1 MVKRLR
7 VDAVMV
13 QAVIAGA
20 LSFSHLHD
28 LASAAGQGGWKAWA
42 YPVSVDLLLV
52 AAWRRMR
59 QAQGAGQGAGGPRL
73 WFLVALAA
81 SLGANVAT
89 AGLLDLDDVP
99 AWLRVVVAGWPAV
112 AFFGGTLLAHTPNHP
127 QESPLAPAPSTTGP
141 HDEPHSAL
149 AAVDVPDRDALPAP
163 STVPASDPA
172 PEPTTSEPAT
182 SAEPVTDL
190 TPEPPP
196 APVPAVALPPAL
208 VDRVRAL
215 AAEQHSATGYPADP
229 DAVRARLGLPPSMT
243 ASVAA
248 HL

>member
-1 MVKRLR
+1 MTAMVKRLR
-7 VDAVMV
+7 VDAVIV

-28 LASAAGQGGWKAWA
+28 LAEAAGQGGWKAWA

-59 QAQGAGQGAGGPRL
+59 QAQRAGLGAGGPRL
-73 WFLVALAA
+73 WFLVALTA

-89 AGLLDLDDVP
+89 AGLLDLDHVP
-99 AWLRVVVAGWPAV
+99 AWLRVMVAGWPAV
-112 AFFGGTLLAHTPNHP
+112 AFFGGTLLAHTPHHP
-127 QESPLAPAPSTTGP
+127 QEAPAAPTSSTTDP
-141 HDEPHSAL
+141 HEESRSAPT
-149 AAVDVPDRDALPAP
+149 AVDMPDPVALPAP
-163 STVPASDPA
+163 DLVLEPTIS
-172 PEPTTSEPAT
+172 EPTTVADPVAESTPAR
-182 SAEPVTDL
+182 A
-190 TPEPPP
+190 P
-196 APVPAVALPPAL
+196 AAVPAVALPPAL

-215 AAEQHSATGYPADP
+215 AEEHRSATGQPADP
-229 DAVRARLGLPPSMT
+229 EAVRARLGLPPSMT

>member
-1 MVKRLR
+1 MRAIR
-7 VDAVMV
+7 VDAVIV

-59 QAQGAGQGAGGPRL
+59 QSQRARRAAGGPRL

-81 SLGANVAT
+81 SLGANIAT
-89 AGLLDLDDVP
+89 AGLLDLGHVP
-99 AWLRVVVAGWPAV
+99 ASLRVVVAGWPAV
-112 AFFGGTLLAHTPNHP
+112 AFFGGTLLAHTPH
-127 QESPLAPAPSTTGP
+127 SPEAPAAPAASTPETDP
-141 HDEPHSAL
+141 HPAP
-149 AAVDVPDRDALPAP
+149 AAVDTSDRDALPEP
-163 STVPASDPA
+163 STDTEPA
-172 PEPTTSEPAT
+172 PEVATEPAAIP
-182 SAEPVTDL
+182 SPV
-190 TPEPPP
+190 P
-196 APVPAVALPPAL
+196 APTPAVALPPVL

-215 AAEQHSATGYPADP
+215 ADEHRSTTGSPADP

>member
-7 VDAVMV
+7 VDAVIV

-28 LASAAGQGGWKAWA
+28 LAAAAGQGGWKAWA

-59 QAQGAGQGAGGPRL
+59 QAQEAGEGAGGPRL

-89 AGLLDLDDVP
+89 AGLLDLDHVP

-112 AFFGGTLLAHTPNHP
+112 AFFGGTLLAHAPHHP
-127 QESPLAPAPSTTGP
+127 RQRPVAPVPSTTGP
-141 HDEPHSAL
+141 HDEPP
-149 AAVDVPDRDALPAP
+149 AVEVPDRDTLPASP
-163 STVPASDPA
+163 TVLASDPA

-182 SAEPVTDL
+182 TTEPLTDP
-190 TPEPPP
+190 TPAPAP
-196 APVPAVALPPAL
+196 APVHPVALPPAL

-215 AAEQHSATGYPADP
+215 ADEHHSATGHPADP

>member
-1 MVKRLR
+1 MRAHLAR
-7 VDAVMV
+7 VDAVIV

-28 LASAAGQGGWKAWA
+28 LAAAAGQGGWKAWA

-59 QAQGAGQGAGGPRL
+59 GLQRAGQAAGVPRL

-89 AGLLDLDDVP
+89 AGLLDLDHVP
-99 AWLRVVVAGWPAV
+99 AALRVVVAGWPAV
-112 AFFGGTLLAHTPNHP
+112 VFFGGTLLAHAPHEHEVPAVPVSPTHTDEERHPAPGALDTPNR
-127 QESPLAPAPSTTGP
+127 E
-141 HDEPHSAL
+141 
-149 AAVDVPDRDALPAP
+149 RLPAS
-163 STVPASDPA
+163 STDP
-172 PEPTTSEPAT
+172 EPAT
-182 SAEPVTDL
+182 AEPIAS
-190 TPEPPP
+190 PAP
-196 APVPAVALPPAL
+196 APVPAVSLPPAL
-208 VDRVRAL
+208 VERVRAL
-215 AAEQHSATGYPADP
+215 AEEHRSSTGRPADP
-229 DAVRARLGLPPSMT
+229 DTVRARLGLPPSMT

>member
-1 MVKRLR
+1 MRAHLAR
-7 VDAVMV
+7 VDAVV
-13 QAVIAGA
+13 IQAVIAGA

-59 QAQGAGQGAGGPRL
+59 QQQQAGQTAGSPRL

-89 AGLLDLDDVP
+89 AGLLDLDQVP
-99 AWLRVVVAGWPAV
+99 ASLRVVVAGWPAV
-112 AFFGGTLLAHTPNHP
+112 AFFGGTLLSHAPHGAEAPAAPASSSLTHTDAEPH
-127 QESPLAPAPSTTGP
+127 PAPS
-141 HDEPHSAL
+141 
-149 AAVDVPDRDALPAP
+149 AVDGPDREALPPPP
-163 STVPASDPA
+163 SG
-172 PEPTTSEPAT
+172 PEPAAETIT
-182 SAEPVTDL
+182 EPVAT
-190 TPEPPP
+190 PPP
-196 APVPAVALPPAL
+196 APSIAVSLPPAL
-208 VDRVRAL
+208 VDRARAL
-215 AAEQHSATGYPADP
+215 AEEHRSATGHPADP

-243 ASVAA
+243 PSVAA

>member
-1 MVKRLR
+1 MRAHSVR
-7 VDAVMV
+7 VDAVIV
-13 QAVIAGA
+13 QAAIAGA

-28 LASAAGQGGWKAWA
+28 LAAAAGQNGWKAWA

-59 QAQGAGQGAGGPRL
+59 QQQRAGQAAGGPRL

-89 AGLLDLDDVP
+89 AGLLDLDHVP

-112 AFFGGTLLAHTPNHP
+112 AFFGGTLLAHAPHGP
-127 QESPLAPAPSTTGP
+127 EAPAAPASSTTDTATQP
-141 HDEPHSAL
+141 QPAPD
-149 AAVDVPDRDALPAP
+149 AVDALDRDALPAP
-163 STVPASDPA
+163 
-172 PEPTTSEPAT
+172 PT
-182 SAEPVTDL
+182 
-190 TPEPPP
+190 TPEPAPKP
-196 APVPAVALPPAL
+196 TAPVPAALPPAL
-208 VDRVRAL
+208 VDRVQAL
-215 AAEQHSATGYPADP
+215 AEEYRSTTGRPADP
-229 DAVRARLGLPPSMT
+229 DAVRTRLGLPPSMT

>member
-1 MVKRLR
+1 MRAHLVR
-7 VDAVMV
+7 VDAVIV

-28 LASAAGQGGWKAWA
+28 LAAAAGQGGWKAWA

-59 QAQGAGQGAGGPRL
+59 QSQRAGQAAGGPRL

-81 SLGANVAT
+81 SLGANIAT
-89 AGLLDLDDVP
+89 AGLLDLDHVP
-99 AWLRVVVAGWPAV
+99 ASLRVVVAGWPAV
-112 AFFGGTLLAHTPNHP
+112 AFFGGTLLAHTPHDPDTPTVPALPTTDTRTEPHP
-127 QESPLAPAPSTTGP
+127 ATADAPDTDALSAPAPITDP
-141 HDEPHSAL
+141 VPEI
-149 AAVDVPDRDALPAP
+149 AA
-163 STVPASDPA
+163 
-172 PEPTTSEPAT
+172 
-182 SAEPVTDL
+182 
-190 TPEPPP
+190 
-196 APVPAVALPPAL
+196 APVPTPAPTVVLPPAL
-208 VDRVRAL
+208 VDRVHAL
-215 AAEQHSATGYPADP
+215 ADEHRSATGRPADP

>member
-1 MVKRLR
+1 MRAQLARL
-7 VDAVMV
+7 DAVII

-28 LASAAGQGGWKAWA
+28 LADAAGQGGWKAWA
-42 YPVSVDLLLV
+42 YPISVDLLLV
-52 AAWRRMR
+52 AAWRKMR
-59 QAQGAGQGAGGPRL
+59 EQQRAGQPAGGPRL

-89 AGLLDLDDVP
+89 AGLLDLDHVP

-112 AFFGGTLLAHTPNHP
+112 AFFGGTLLAHAPNHP
-127 QESPLAPAPSTTGP
+127 QESPAVPTLPTKGP
-141 HDEPHSAL
+141 HDEPHSAP
-149 AAVDVPDRDALPAP
+149 AAVDPPDRDLLPEP
-163 STVPASDPA
+163 STVPARTPA
-172 PEPTTSEPAT
+172 PQPTTNEPAT
-182 SAEPVTDL
+182 TAEPDDL
-190 TPEPPP
+190 TPDR
-196 APVPAVALPPAL
+196 AQTPVPAVALPPAL

-215 AAEQHSATGYPADP
+215 ADEHHSATGHPADP

>member
-1 MVKRLR
+1 MRAHLVR
-7 VDAVMV
+7 VDAVIV

-59 QAQGAGQGAGGPRL
+59 QSQRAGQAAGSPRL

-81 SLGANVAT
+81 SLGANIAT
-89 AGLLDLDDVP
+89 AGLLDLDHVP
-99 AWLRVVVAGWPAV
+99 ASLRVVVAGWPAV
-112 AFFGGTLLAHTPNHP
+112 AFFGGTLLAHAPHTP
-127 QESPLAPAPSTTGP
+127 EAPAVPTASTPATKP
-141 HDEPHSAL
+141 HPAP
-149 AAVDVPDRDALPAP
+149 AAVDTSDRDALPAT
-163 STVPASDPA
+163 STAPEPA
-172 PEPTTSEPAT
+172 PEVTAEPAT
-182 SAEPVTDL
+182 TQAPA
-190 TPEPPP
+190 P
-196 APVPAVALPPAL
+196 APVPAVALPPVL

-215 AAEQHSATGYPADP
+215 ADEHRSTTGSPADP

>member
-1 MVKRLR
+1 MRAHLAR
-7 VDAVMV
+7 VDAVIV

-28 LASAAGQGGWKAWA
+28 VAAAAGQDGWKAWA

-59 QAQGAGQGAGGPRL
+59 QSQRAGQAAGGPRL

-99 AWLRVVVAGWPAV
+99 AWLRVMVAGWPAV
-112 AFFGGTLLAHTPNHP
+112 AFFGGTLLAHAPHTA
-127 QESPLAPAPSTTGP
+127 EETAVSPATDAATAPDGSSSDVEGP
-141 HDEPHSAL
+141 DHKVPYSA
-149 AAVDVPDRDALPAP
+149 DPE
-163 STVPASDPA
+163 PA
-172 PEPTTSEPAT
+172 PEPSAAPAT
-182 SAEPVTDL
+182 ASA
-190 TPEPPP
+190 P
-196 APVPAVALPPAL
+196 APAPAPAVALPPAL

-215 AAEQHSATGYPADP
+215 AEEHRSATGRPADP
-229 DAVRARLGLPPSMT
+229 DAVRTRLGLPPSMT

>member
-1 MVKRLR
+1 MRAQLAR
-7 VDAVMV
+7 VDAVIV

-28 LASAAGQGGWKAWA
+28 LADAAGQGGWKAWA

-59 QAQGAGQGAGGPRL
+59 EQQRAGQQAGGPRL
-73 WFLVALAA
+73 WFLIALAA
-81 SLGANVAT
+81 SLGANIAT

-99 AWLRVVVAGWPAV
+99 ASLRVVVAGWPAV
-112 AFFGGTLLAHTPNHP
+112 AFFGGTLLAHTPRTP
-127 QESPLAPAPSTTGP
+127 DAPTATATPETDT
-141 HDEPHSAL
+141 EPAHVP
-149 AAVDVPDRDALPAP
+149 AAVDTPQHDALPALVTGP
-163 STVPASDPA
+163 DSDSELAAIPEPIAAVPAPTPA
-172 PEPTTSEPAT
+172 LA
-182 SAEPVTDL
+182 VT
-190 TPEPPP
+190 
-196 APVPAVALPPAL
+196 LPPAL
-208 VDRVRAL
+208 VDRAQAL
-215 AAEQHSATGYPADP
+215 AEEHRATTGLAADP

>member
-1 MVKRLR
+1 MRAQLAR
-7 VDAVMV
+7 VDAVIV

-28 LASAAGQGGWKAWA
+28 LAEAAGQGGWKAWA

-59 QAQGAGQGAGGPRL
+59 EAQRAGQPAGGPRL

-99 AWLRVVVAGWPAV
+99 ASLRVVVAGWPAV
-112 AFFGGTLLAHTPNHP
+112 AFFGGTLLAHSPHTP
-127 QESPLAPAPSTTGP
+127 EAPSETETP
-141 HDEPHSAL
+141 TAPVAIEEPQ
-149 AAVDVPDRDALPAP
+149 RDALPEP
-163 STVPASDPA
+163 SIE
-172 PEPTTSEPAT
+172 PEPTIEPITA
-182 SAEPVTDL
+182 
-190 TPEPPP
+190 P
-196 APVPAVALPPAL
+196 APAPTAPAVSLPPAL
-208 VDRVRAL
+208 VDRVRVL
-215 AAEQHSATGYPADP
+215 AEEHRAATGGPADP
-229 DAVRARLGLPPSMT
+229 DAVRARLGLPASMT
-243 ASVAA
+243 PSVAA